1 MKTQIF
7 DSILQINNKYSSNEQ
22 IKCSKVQKSSNKQKK
37 VQMNIKMKL
46 FNFAFK
52 QLFGSF

>member
-22 IKCSKVQKSSNKQKK
+22 IKCSKEQKSSNKQKK
-37 VQMNIKMKL
+37 SSNEHQNEIV
-46 FNFAFK
+46 
-52 QLFGSF
+52 